1 MLRIS
6 LLELVARGLPEG
18 FLFVM
23 AIYAFARRK
32 IEIKPYLISV
42 GVVVLFTFLFRFL
55 DINFG
60 VHIIL
65 NIIVLIFMCVFLC
78 KLDLY
83 VVVKG
88 AMITTLIM
96 LAIEVTN
103 VILLQAILKEEFLS
117 IIENPVKKI
126 LVGLPGI
133 IMFAIYAISIYY
145 FLAYKKQNLKEDNNG
160 EIS

>member
-6 LLELVARGLPEG
+6 LLELLARGIPEG

-32 IEIKPYLISV
+32 IVLKPYLISV
-42 GVVVLFTFLFRFL
+42 LVVVFFTFIFRFL

-60 VHIIL
+60 VHIVL
-65 NIIVLIFMCVFLC
+65 NIIVLIIMCVFVC
-78 KLDLY
+78 KIDLY

-88 AMITTLIM
+88 AMITTLLM
-96 LAIEVTN
+96 LAVEVIN
-103 VILLQAILKEEFLS
+103 VILLQAVLGDQFLS
-117 IIENPVKKI
+117 IVENPGKKV
-126 LVGLPGI
+126 LAGLPGI
-133 IMFAIYAISIYY
+133 TLFAVLVISGYY
-145 FLAYKKQNLKEDNNG
+145 LLVYKKIGLKVEKNG